1 MGIARPT
8 APFNLSPNDSEIGKE
23 LFSVEPLAP
32 KTVSNTSNAPG
43 ANSTRSRSRTRSLT
57 VENLRSSNRAGNQAS
72 APNVQVEQ
80 DAEMNEDNSAPSSAQ
95 AQASSLEPMQQDFEN
110 EDSMMGHGVIESN
123 VAGGGN
129 NPDPN
134 DVEQAGNFLFFIYF
148 SIVYL
153 EANNS

>member
-1 MGIARPT
+1 M
-8 APFNLSPNDSEIGKE
+8 
-23 LFSVEPLAP
+23 EPLAP

-80 DAEMNEDNSAPSSAQ
+80 DAEMNEDNSAPSNNAQ

-134 DVEQAGNFLFFIYF
+134 DVEQAGNFHFFL
-148 SIVYL
+148 YL
-153 EANNS
+153 LNMYLNIK

>member
-1 MGIARPT
+1 M
-8 APFNLSPNDSEIGKE
+8 SPNDSEIGKE

-80 DAEMNEDNSAPSSAQ
+80 DAEMNEDNSAPSNNAQ

-134 DVEQAGNFLFFIYF
+134 DVEQAGNFLFFIHF

-153 EANNS
+153 EANHS

>member
-1 MGIARPT
+1 M
-8 APFNLSPNDSEIGKE
+8 
-23 LFSVEPLAP
+23 EPLAP

-80 DAEMNEDNSAPSSAQ
+80 DAEMNEDNSAPSNNAQ

-134 DVEQAGNFLFFIYF
+134 DVEQAGNLSSLFIFRRCIFLF
-148 SIVYL
+148 
-153 EANNS
+153 

>member
-1 MGIARPT
+1 MHIACDGLYIFIMMLFT
-8 APFNLSPNDSEIGKE
+8 YSISEGSHDNE
-23 LFSVEPLAP
+23 V
-32 KTVSNTSNAPG
+32 G
-43 ANSTRSRSRTRSLT
+43 
-57 VENLRSSNRAGNQAS
+57 
-72 APNVQVEQ
+72 Q
-80 DAEMNEDNSAPSSAQ
+80 DAEMNEDNSAPGSAQ

-148 SIVYL
+148 SIIYL
-153 EANNS
+153 EA